1 MRGTTT
7 AGPRR
12 RRCYRTAPIQQQPR
26 HAHSELGLHQK
37 CACWQHAAR
46 RAPASQSLARA
57 DAPRSPRANMT
68 DTHTHATLELHTDR
82 IGQAGGP
89 QACRKVPEQNGAD
102 FAAKSCQV
110 CCPIATVVLRLV
122 MHRSWLLLGAPAI
135 LGAQAARARLCVST
149 TLKTEPER
157 ARSG

>member
-1 MRGTTT
+1 LRVVSRRGFGINIVCVCERERASERDYTYIYTCEYISRGGLPMMRGTTT

-89 QACRKVPEQNGAD
+89 QAPPKGA
-102 FAAKSCQV
+102 
-110 CCPIATVVLRLV
+110 
-122 MHRSWLLLGAPAI
+122 
-135 LGAQAARARLCVST
+135 
-149 TLKTEPER
+149 
-157 ARSG
+157 